1 MAEARDEHSE
11 AQKPVIEVITTVSER
26 VNRRIVEHRP
36 AYYGSDGEV
45 SYDEDDSGVNTKEST
60 RTEIFVHSKHLSK
73 WLKERV
79 SHLHRRCRDSVP
91 GINVNDDYGSLEAG
105 RSSLTL
111 TQQSSLFPHVHQ
123 PKLQLNKPLINY
135 QSMR

>member
-73 WLKERV
+73 WLKKEHPIFTGDVEILCPV
-79 SHLHRRCRDSVP
+79 SMSAMTTVL
-91 GINVNDDYGSLEAG
+91 
-105 RSSLTL
+105 
-111 TQQSSLFPHVHQ
+111 
-123 PKLQLNKPLINY
+123 
-135 QSMR
+135 